1 MVRSQKGEPVSENLT
16 IGTLARQGGVNVETI
31 RYYQR
36 RGLLQEPAKPRG
48 GFRRYSPDTVKRIRF
63 IKRAQALGFTLEEI
77 TGLLVLDERKAC
89 RETRGI
95 AAHKLELI
103 QEKIADLTKM
113 REALSRLV
121 WACDTSSSGA
131 PCPIIHLLADD

>member
-1 MVRSQKGEPVSENLT
+1 MSENLT
-16 IGTLARQGGVNVETI
+16 IGTLAKQAGVNVETI

-36 RGLLQEPAKPRG
+36 RGLLQEPVKPRG
-48 GFRRYSPDTVKRIRF
+48 GFRHYPQSTVKRVRF

-77 TGLLVLDERKAC
+77 TGLLTLDERKAC
-89 RETRGI
+89 QETRRI

-103 QEKIADLTKM
+103 AEKIADLSKM
-113 REALSRLV
+113 KKALTRLV
-121 WACDTSSSGA
+121 RACDTSSSGA